1 MKSGFGSER
10 TLYHD
15 SPPNEF
21 GGAAATE
28 DETARIHVET
38 PGVPERE
45 RESAK
50 AQTTV
55 IGSGAVVKGDIT
67 GAGSVLIE
75 GTVEGAIRLEL
86 DRVTIGKS
94 GKVDANISARE
105 VVVIGAVRGNVIASE
120 SVYIRMEGS
129 LTGDVST
136 KRINLEDGA
145 FFKGNISVRRTE
157 PAERFQAS

>member
-1 MKSGFGSER
+1 MN
-10 TLYHD
+10 
-15 SPPNEF
+15 PPNESR
-21 GGAAATE
+21 GAAAKA
-28 DETARIHVET
+28 DETTCIHVET
-38 PGVPERE
+38 PGILNGE
-45 RESAK
+45 RESAT

-55 IGSGAVVKGDIT
+55 IGSGAIVKGDIT

-75 GTVEGAIRLEL
+75 GTVEGAIRLEH
-86 DRVTIGKS
+86 DRVTIGKG
-94 GKVDANISARE
+94 GKVDANISAQE